1 MGKGSGFGKTILF
14 GEHFVVYGLPALAS
28 AIGDKTTCTVEKME
42 GAGYQLN
49 DDRPEIPGYKEKKFE
64 EQKVSIQNVIEY
76 MGINLEEQGLKI
88 TLGGNLVCA
97 SGVGAS
103 AASCVAL
110 ARAINDEFQLGWDD
124 TKINEAAYEGE
135 KGYHGTPSGIDNTAS
150 TFGGLVYFIRNL
162 ESGPNTME
170 TIKLENPIDMV
181 IASSGMTAN
190 TSVVVADVRKKKDEN
205 PEWFER
211 IVDEYQHV
219 VKQGREAL
227 ENMTLDRVGELM
239 NKNHELLQKVT
250 VSNEVLDKMVKIARE
265 AGALGA
271 KVTGTGRGGNIN
283 VLTPDSGLQDKVFQA
298 LKDAGY
304 AAWKTK
310 IGV

>member
-1 MGKGSGFGKTILF
+1 
-14 GEHFVVYGLPALAS
+14 
-28 AIGDKTTCTVEKME
+28 
-42 GAGYQLN
+42 
-49 DDRPEIPGYKEKKFE
+49 
-64 EQKVSIQNVIEY
+64 
-76 MGINLEEQGLKI
+76 
-88 TLGGNLVCA
+88 
-97 SGVGAS
+97 
-103 AASCVAL
+103 
-110 ARAINDEFQLGWDD
+110 
-124 TKINEAAYEGE
+124 
-135 KGYHGTPSGIDNTAS
+135 
-150 TFGGLVYFIRNL
+150 
-162 ESGPNTME
+162 
-170 TIKLENPIDMV
+170 
-181 IASSGMTAN
+181 
-190 TSVVVADVRKKKDEN
+190 EN